1 MRKLG
6 HSESDSLE
14 LLLDTVCSMFGAILL
29 IAILVA
35 LMAKTTTE
43 TSAGDQ
49 ASMEITERRIDIA
62 QRDLNESLK
71 LLESLEIPRD
81 DQSGALLSEKKLLE
95 QAIAAEK
102 AKRER
107 AGVNSKEIAMRLS
120 VDPGVQIKE
129 LSDTLK
135 SAQEQQAALSN
146 KLEAQNTQTSSI
158 QTRIA
163 EISTLITHEQEARA
177 MPLRFP
183 KERTQTKQSKHII
196 CKFGKIYTYPDSS
209 GAIKLTTLNEDDCL
223 VEPIKTRGWDF
234 NAEKTKI
241 EGTLSNIE
249 TGKYYVALYVYSDS
263 FEAYQWIRDT
273 VLKNGLDFGVLFR
286 ETPDKLIF
294 SSKGTALPSL

>member
-49 ASMEITERRIDIA
+49 ASTEITERRIDIA

-71 LLESLEIPRD
+71 LLESLEVAKD
-81 DQSGALLSEKKLLE
+81 DQSGALLSEKNLLE

-102 AKRER
+102 AKSER
-107 AGVNSKEIAMRLS
+107 AGVNSKEMAMRLS

-146 KLEAQNTQTSSI
+146 KLEAQNTQTSSV

-163 EISTLITHEQEARA
+163 EISTLLKEEQDARN
-177 MPLRFP
+177 MQLRFP
-183 KERTQTKQSKHII
+183 KERTQTKEQRII
-196 CKFGKIYTYPDSS
+196 FCKFGKLYFWDRSSGAVKLTPLNKDSVLVELVASNGLDIKTQRREIQSGLSDISKDRCYVAFYVYPDS
-209 GAIKLTTLNEDDCL
+209 
-223 VEPIKTRGWDF
+223 F
-234 NAEKTKI
+234 
-241 EGTLSNIE
+241 E
-249 TGKYYVALYVYSDS
+249 T
-263 FEAYQWIRDT
+263 YQWIRDT
-273 VLKNGLDFGVLFR
+273 ILKSGLEFGVSFKKSSD
-286 ETPDKLIF
+286 ELIF
-294 SSKGTALPSL
+294 SEGAGLPSL